1 MRNSSGPKLH
11 KSSKNLISA
20 VNIHLLASIGFERD
34 NFAQFTDGYFHEQ
47 RDGAL
52 NAAAEVK
59 IEYPYTVAQ
68 VEEEM
73 LDFYEGGTNGVLWFK
88 SGNGIYYEIAHFTKS
103 KGGIAEIKPSKIY
116 LKFFQNS
123 LRNLALTSTL
133 RYLLLLHLV
142 PDSHNGHAKGRKRNR
157 LSQINTVDTINFA
170 LALNKLDE
178 AFLEEYGEIL
188 SSQMKGMDYP
198 KKHSQNLRLLVSYLA
213 SKATVHGKRKMRL
226 QGGLIEKV
234 ENAKDKQARLRQEAM
249 AEKKKKKELE
259 KIAKALEKEKQKR
272 LMDEKIKRGNTF
284 RENK

>member
-1 MRNSSGPKLH
+1 
-11 KSSKNLISA
+11 
-20 VNIHLLASIGFERD
+20 
-34 NFAQFTDGYFHEQ
+34 
-47 RDGAL
+47 
-52 NAAAEVK
+52 
-59 IEYPYTVAQ
+59 
-68 VEEEM
+68 M

-88 SGNGIYYEIAHFTKS
+88 SGNGIYYEIAHFAKS
-103 KGGIAEIKPSKIY
+103 RGGIAEIKPAKNY
-116 LKFFQNS
+116 LDFFQNS

-142 PDSHNGHAKGRKRNR
+142 PASQNGHARSRKKNR
-157 LSQINTVDTINFA
+157 LSPTNTVDTINFA

-178 AFLEEYGEIL
+178 VFLEEYGEIL

-259 KIAKALEKEKQKR
+259 KIAKALEKEKA
-272 LMDEKIKRGNTF
+272 EKVDG
-284 RENK
+284 